1 MQQNLKSPVLKQEL
15 MELMEL
21 MEWNKKPSLFKH
33 FRCDILLYVTFPKG
47 ARDYQTKPY

>member
-1 MQQNLKSPVLKQEL
+1 MQQNLKSPVLKQ
-15 MELMEL
+15 ELMEL